1 MRILSIFFT
10 NDRKCII
17 ASMLSKT
24 GNYRLYYSLYPFEKK
39 DMICENSFM
48 VVPIGIKKGKLI
60 YKEKN
65 QVKHFYVP
73 NCNASGFLNNVR
85 SIDYNTL
92 LYDTYKNLSLSVTN
106 DRGGNIV
113 FVNQDKL
120 NIPLHFIVKNCY
132 FLDSKTL
139 ILLCSSTLNSSM
151 LVYYSIPERELNYLK
166 MTSQLTFPLSFFEH
180 QIIGEKKIPCLTHID
195 RGDDTL
201 LICLHGGPKYHYNHE
216 YLDLIFDFYHN
227 FNNICL
233 VNFPGSTGYSQKYE
247 NELIGNGGV
256 VDIEAVKSVV
266 SYYDSQGFK
275 IKIYGESYGAY
286 IAICLSQ
293 FINFSIARIVSVSG
307 FTNLFYMYLCSDSRN
322 LIEKYFSDYSKFS
335 PEKNLAMKELL
346 SIRFLHGSE
355 DKTCPIAQ
363 INYFVK
369 KYEGM
374 HLTVLDGFSHYEV
387 DIKKEKIRNKRIVR
401 LLK

>member
-1 MRILSIFFT
+1 
-10 NDRKCII
+10 
-17 ASMLSKT
+17 MLSKT

-39 DMICENSFM
+39 DMICERSFM

-180 QIIGEKKIPCLTHID
+180 QIIGEKKIPCLTHINRD
-195 RGDDTL
+195 DDTL

-322 LIEKYFSDYSKFS
+322 LIEKYFSDYRKFS

-346 SIRFLHGSE
+346 PIRFLHGSE

-369 KYEGM
+369 KHNGM

-387 DIKKEKIRNKRIVR
+387 NIKKEKIRNKRIVR

>member
-24 GNYRLYYSLYPFEKK
+24 GDYRLYYSLYPFEKK

>member
-1 MRILSIFFT
+1 
-10 NDRKCII
+10 
-17 ASMLSKT
+17 MLSKT

>member
-1 MRILSIFFT
+1 I
-10 NDRKCII
+10 N
-17 ASMLSKT
+17 
-24 GNYRLYYSLYPFEKK
+24 
-39 DMICENSFM
+39 
-48 VVPIGIKKGKLI
+48 
-60 YKEKN
+60 
-65 QVKHFYVP
+65 
-73 NCNASGFLNNVR
+73 R
-85 SIDYNTL
+85 S
-92 LYDTYKNLSLSVTN
+92 
-106 DRGGNIV
+106 
-113 FVNQDKL
+113 
-120 NIPLHFIVKNCY
+120 
-132 FLDSKTL
+132 
-139 ILLCSSTLNSSM
+139 
-151 LVYYSIPERELNYLK
+151 
-166 MTSQLTFPLSFFEH
+166 
-180 QIIGEKKIPCLTHID
+180 
-195 RGDDTL
+195 DDTV

-256 VDIEAVKSVV
+256 VDVEAVKSVV

-322 LIEKYFSDYSKFS
+322 LIEKYFSDYRKFS

-346 SIRFLHGSE
+346 PIRFLHGSE